1 MNKGLSINGLYD
13 GNYVEKNIDILDQPS
28 KYLFTEITKPYV
40 KGDID
45 SAFIRPDIY
54 KMIYSF
60 EDDNTHEKVETARYV
75 IVLQPRGDANFSGS
89 INLQD
94 VNPMYQYFN
103 NANTYF
109 KTEGTDHVIT
119 GTARLVYIYR
129 CLDLKPTNSINL
141 QDTNPVYQ
149 YTSKYK
155 GLSSTDKANSNNPLE
170 EWYVELPDSI

>member
-13 GNYVEKNIDILDQPS
+13 GNYVEKILTFQINRQNICLQ
-28 KYLFTEITKPYV
+28 EITKPYV

-103 NANTYF
+103 NANTYL
-109 KTEGTDHVIT
+109 KLRNRSRYNWYCSVG
-119 GTARLVYIYR
+119 VYIQI
-129 CLDLKPTNSINL
+129 DI
-141 QDTNPVYQ
+141 
-149 YTSKYK
+149 
-155 GLSSTDKANSNNPLE
+155 
-170 EWYVELPDSI
+170 